1 MSFWK
6 KAGELALKTGSYALK
21 EVKAANERSAQY
33 NEEMPGKNDDELIR
47 IIKKE
52 KSSSPL
58 KASAAY
64 KELKNRGYDP
74 EDIKTLT
81 S

>member
-6 KAGELALKTGSYALK
+6 KAGELALKTGSYALN
-21 EVKAANERSAQY
+21 EVKAAGERSTQY
-33 NEEMPGKNDDELIR
+33 NEEMSGKNDDELIR

-58 KASAAY
+58 KASSAY

-74 EDIKTLT
+74 EDIKTRT
-81 S
+81 T

>member
-47 IIKKE
+47 IIKK
-52 KSSSPL
+52 KKAAHRLRHRQPIRSL
-58 KASAAY
+58 KT
-64 KELKNRGYDP
+64 EVTTQ
-74 EDIKTLT
+74 KT
-81 S
+81 

>member
-6 KAGELALKTGSYALK
+6 KAGELVLKTGSYALK
-21 EVKAANERSAQY
+21 EAKAASERSAQY
-33 NEEMPGKNDDELIR
+33 DEEMPCKNDDELIR

-74 EDIKTLT
+74 EDIKILT
-81 S
+81 A

>member
-6 KAGELALKTGSYALK
+6 KAGELASKTGSYALK
-21 EVKAANERSAQY
+21 EVKAANERSKQY
-33 NEEMPGKNDDELIR
+33 NEEMPEKNDDELIR

-52 KSSSPL
+52 RSSSPV

-64 KELKNRGYDP
+64 KELKNRG
-74 EDIKTLT
+74 
-81 S
+81 